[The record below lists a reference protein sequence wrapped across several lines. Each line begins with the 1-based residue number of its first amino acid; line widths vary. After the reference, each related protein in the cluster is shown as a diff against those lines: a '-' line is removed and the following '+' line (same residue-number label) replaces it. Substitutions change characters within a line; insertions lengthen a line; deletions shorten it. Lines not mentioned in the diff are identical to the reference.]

1 MSPAVPERRFLRV
14 EEILTHC
21 PLRANGVPDYTAASQ
36 LGRQTKVDAVTHHRP
51 LFPPLSDGS
60 HPAEPNC

>member
-21 PLRANGVPDYTAASQ
+21 PLRANDVPDYTAM
-36 LGRQTKVDAVTHHRP
+36 RV
-51 LFPPLSDGS
+51 
-60 HPAEPNC
+60 